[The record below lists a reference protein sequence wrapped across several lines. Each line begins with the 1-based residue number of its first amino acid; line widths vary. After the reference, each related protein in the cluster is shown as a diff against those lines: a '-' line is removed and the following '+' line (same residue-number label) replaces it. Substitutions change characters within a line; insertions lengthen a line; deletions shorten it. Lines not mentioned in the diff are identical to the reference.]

1 MIMITILLNS
11 KCDYL
16 FLLYYHFQDSK
27 DPILMQLWNERIKP
41 SGIVESDH
49 EGLRR
54 VSNLHVYL
62 LFLPFLC
69 SCPIE
74 S

>member
-1 MIMITILLNS
+1 MILFHS

-16 FLLYYHFQDSK
+16 FLLYNHFQDSK

-41 SGIVESDH
+41 SGIVESDR

-54 VSNLHVYL
+54 VSNLPVTHVYL
-62 LFLPFLC
+62 LFLPCLC